1 MPHLN
6 VRRIVT
12 GHDSEG
18 NAVIRE
24 DKTMETKVLGAEA
37 EMVLAWTTA
46 EFPSDNSDE
55 FDGALREVRR
65 VSPGG
70 SVLQFVTM
78 HPHTASKHHRTHSLD
93 YGIVLEGHVTLQLD
107 NGEETVCGPGDVVIQ
122 RGTIHT
128 WRNDTDEPTKV
139 AFILLDA
146 KPVEI
151 AGKVLE
157 PEN

>member
-12 GHDSEG
+12 GHDSDG
-18 NAVIRE
+18 NAIFE
-24 DKTMETKVLGAEA
+24 SDKLMETKVLGQEA

-46 EFPSDNSDE
+46 IFPSDNNDD

-78 HPHTASKHHRTHSLD
+78 HPHTKSKHHRTHSLD
-93 YGIVLEGHVTLQLD
+93 YGIVLEGDITLELD
-107 NGEETVCGPGDVVIQ
+107 NGQTTVCHPGDVVIQ

-128 WRNDTDEPTKV
+128 WRNDTDKPTKV

-146 KPVEI
+146 KPVVVGGR
-151 AGKVLE
+151 ALD

>member
-12 GHDSEG
+12 GHDHDG

-24 DKTMETKVLGAEA
+24 DKVMETRVLGEEA

-46 EFPSDNSDE
+46 EFPSDNNDE
-55 FDGALREVRR
+55 FDGALREVKR

-78 HPHTASKHHRTHSLD
+78 HPHTASKHHRTLSLD
-93 YGIVLEGHVTLQLD
+93 YGIVLEGEVTLQLD
-107 NGEETVCGPGDVVIQ
+107 NGEETVCRPGDVVIQ

-128 WRNDTDEPTKV
+128 WRNDGDVPSKV

-146 KPVEI
+146 KPVQVGE
-151 AGKVLE
+151 KTLE

>member
-1 MPHLN
+1 MPHLT

-12 GHDSEG
+12 GHDREG

-24 DKTMETKVLGAEA
+24 DKTMDTKVLGAEA
-37 EMVLAWTTA
+37 EMVLAWTTDT
-46 EFPSDNSDE
+46 FPSDNTDE
-55 FDGALREVRR
+55 FDGALRDVRR

-93 YGIVLEGHVTLQLD
+93 YGIVLEGEVTLQLD
-107 NGEETVCGPGDVVIQ
+107 GGKETVCRPGDVVIQ

-128 WRNDTDEPTKV
+128 WRNDADVPTKV

-146 KPVEI
+146 APIEVE
-151 AGKVLE
+151 GKILE
-157 PEN
+157 PAN

>member
-6 VRRIVT
+6 VRRVVT
-12 GHDSEG
+12 GHDHDG

-24 DKTMETKVLGAEA
+24 DKTMETKVLGTEA

-46 EFPSDNSDE
+46 EFPSDNNDDV
-55 FDGALREVRR
+55 DGALREVRR

-78 HPHTASKHHRTHSLD
+78 HPHTASRHHRTHSLD
-93 YGIVLEGHVTLQLD
+93 YGIVLEGEITLELD
-107 NGEETVCGPGDVVIQ
+107 NGEETVLRRGDVVIQ

-128 WRNDTDEPTKV
+128 WRNDTEAPTKV
-139 AFILLDA
+139 VFVLLDA
-146 KPVEI
+146 QPVVVHGEEL
-151 AGKVLE
+151 A

>member
-12 GHDSEG
+12 GHDDDG
-18 NAVIRE
+18 NAVIHE

-46 EFPSDNSDE
+46 EFPSDNNDD

-93 YGIVLEGHVTLQLD
+93 YGIVLEGEITLQLD
-107 NGEETVCGPGDVVIQ
+107 NGEETVLRPGDVVIQ

-128 WRNDTDEPTKV
+128 WRNDTDAPTKV

-146 KPVEI
+146 KPVVVNGEE
-151 AGKVLE
+151 LP

>member
-1 MPHLN
+1 MPTLN

-12 GHDSEG
+12 GHDADGS
-18 NAVIRE
+18 AVIRE
-24 DKTMETKVLGAEA
+24 DKMMETRVLGAEA
-37 EMVLAWTTA
+37 EMVLAWTTDT
-46 EFPSDNSDE
+46 FPSDNNDD
-55 FDGALREVRR
+55 FDGALREVKR

-78 HPHTASKHHRTHSLD
+78 HPHTSSKHHRTLSLD
-93 YGIVLEGHVTLQLD
+93 YGIVLEGEVTLQLD
-107 NGEETVCGPGDVVIQ
+107 NGEETVCRPGDVVIQ

-128 WRNDTDEPTKV
+128 WRNDGDVPTKV

-146 KPVEI
+146 KPVQI
-151 AGKVLE
+151 GDKTLD